1 MNIKF
6 NNCEKFFGTSGYT
19 STSANYIAN
28 KAKEIVGGI
37 NADSID
43 FITTKVSS
51 LNNNNGEMILSRG
64 IDENQLDALV
74 ERQIIASKLNGLI
87 SWMREAIRAKETLLN
102 QCEQTDFNTWMKE
115 NYPDVDLNTFG
126 ADIIDNPEPEDNT
139 MTADEWAM
147 NNMSIKEINE
157 YLFLLAACS
166 KIGKFIHPN
175 GEYSKARAIALQ
187 KQDTSSVKDY
197 QSSTVIYNYEL
208 SVPADVIEKKFFKM
222 QELHREYQKRL
233 NSIKFNIDNEVQ
245 KLNDQYAAACDKYN
259 EIDCM
264 NTANIKKK
272 RAEYKTMF
280 NTWKMK
286 RLDELRKLK
295 IIVPNE
301 LKETVDYVNNVQNK
315 E

>member
-28 KAKEIVGGI
+28 KAKEMVEGI

-51 LNNNNGEMILSRG
+51 LNNNTEMILSRG
-64 IDENQLDALV
+64 LNESQLDRLIECQV
-74 ERQIIASKLNGLI
+74 IASKLNGLI

-102 QCEQTDFNTWMKE
+102 QCERTNFNTWMKE
-115 NYPDVDLNTFG
+115 NYPDVDLTTFG
-126 ADIIDNPEPEDNT
+126 ADIIDNPEPEDIT

-175 GEYSKARAIALQ
+175 GEYSRARATALQ
-187 KQDTSSVKDY
+187 KHGTSSVKDY
-197 QSSTVIYNYEL
+197 QSSTVIYNFES
-208 SVPADVIEKKFFKM
+208 SVPADVIEKKFFEM

-245 KLNDQYAAACDKYN
+245 KLKDQYDTMLDKYD
-259 EIDCM
+259 EIKSM
-264 NTANIKKK
+264 NNANISKKH
-272 RAEYKTMF
+272 AEYKTLF
-280 NTWKMK
+280 NAWKMK
-286 RLDELRKLK
+286 RLEELRKLK
-295 IIVPNE
+295 IIIPNE
-301 LKETVDYVNNVQNK
+301 LKEIVDIVNNVQNQK
-315 E
+315 

>member
-6 NNCEKFFGTSGYT
+6 DNCEKFFGTSGYT

-28 KAKEIVGGI
+28 KAKEMVEGI

-51 LNNNNGEMILSRG
+51 LNNNTEMILSRG
-64 IDENQLDALV
+64 LDKNQLDTLI
-74 ERQIIASKLNGLI
+74 ERQVIASKLNGLI

-102 QCEQTDFNTWMKE
+102 QCEKTNFNTWMKE
-115 NYPDVDLNTFG
+115 NYPDVDLITFG
-126 ADIIDNPEPEDNT
+126 ADVIDNPEPEDIT

-175 GEYSKARAIALQ
+175 GEYSRARTTALQ
-187 KQDTSSVKDY
+187 KHGTLSVKDY
-197 QSSTVIYNYEL
+197 QSSTVIYNYES
-208 SVPADVIEKKFFKM
+208 SVPADVIEKKFFEM

-245 KLNDQYAAACDKYN
+245 KLKDQYVAMLDKYN
-259 EIDCM
+259 EIEST
-264 NTANIKKK
+264 NIANIGKK
-272 RAEYKTMF
+272 RAEYKTLF
-280 NTWKMK
+280 NAWKMK
-286 RLDELRKLK
+286 KLEELRKLK
-295 IIVPNE
+295 IIIPNE
-301 LKETVDYVNNVQNK
+301 LKEIVDLVNNVQNQK
-315 E
+315 

>member
-6 NNCEKFFGTSGYT
+6 DNCEKFFGTSGYT

-28 KAKEIVGGI
+28 KAKEMVEGI

-51 LNNNNGEMILSRG
+51 LNNNTEMILSRG
-64 IDENQLDALV
+64 LKESQLNTLI

-87 SWMREAIRAKETLLN
+87 SWMREAIRAKETLLS
-102 QCEQTDFNTWMKE
+102 QCERTNFNTWMKE

-126 ADIIDNPEPEDNT
+126 ADVIDNPEPEDIT

-175 GEYSKARAIALQ
+175 GEYSRARATALQ
-187 KQDTSSVKDY
+187 KHGTSSVKDY
-197 QSSTVIYNYEL
+197 QSSTVIYNYE
-208 SVPADVIEKKFFKM
+208 SSIPADVIEKKFFEM

-245 KLNDQYAAACDKYN
+245 KLNDQYVAMLDKYN
-259 EIDCM
+259 EIESM
-264 NTANIKKK
+264 NNANISKK
-272 RAEYKTMF
+272 RAEYKTLF

-286 RLDELRKLK
+286 KLDELRKLK
-295 IIVPNE
+295 IIIPNE
-301 LKETVDYVNNVQNK
+301 LKEIVDLVNNVQNQK
-315 E
+315 

>member
-6 NNCEKFFGTSGYT
+6 DNCEKFFGTSGYT

-28 KAKEIVGGI
+28 KAKEMVEGI

-51 LNNNNGEMILSRG
+51 LNNNTEMILSRG
-64 IDENQLDALV
+64 LDENQLDTLI
-74 ERQIIASKLNGLI
+74 ERQVIASKLNGLI

-102 QCEQTDFNTWMKE
+102 QCERTNFNTWMKE

-126 ADIIDNPEPEDNT
+126 ADVIDNPEPEDIT

-147 NNMSIKEINE
+147 ANMSIKEINE

-175 GEYSKARAIALQ
+175 GEYSRARATALQ
-187 KQDTSSVKDY
+187 KHGTSSVKDY
-197 QSSTVIYNYEL
+197 QSSTVIYNYES
-208 SVPADVIEKKFFKM
+208 SVPADAIEKKFFEM

-245 KLNDQYAAACDKYN
+245 KLKDQYVAMLDKYN
-259 EIDCM
+259 EVEST
-264 NTANIKKK
+264 NNANISKK
-272 RAEYKTMF
+272 RAEYRTMF
-280 NTWKMK
+280 NAWKMK
-286 RLDELRKLK
+286 KLEELRKLK
-295 IIVPNE
+295 IIIPNE
-301 LKETVDYVNNVQNK
+301 LKEIVELVNNVQNQK
-315 E
+315 

>member
-6 NNCEKFFGTSGYT
+6 DNCEKFFGTSGYT

-28 KAKEIVGGI
+28 KAKEMVEGI

-51 LNNNNGEMILSRG
+51 LNNNTEMILSRG
-64 IDENQLDALV
+64 LKESQLNTLI

-87 SWMREAIRAKETLLN
+87 SWMREAIRAKENLLN
-102 QCEQTDFNTWMKE
+102 QCERTNFNTWMKE

-126 ADIIDNPEPEDNT
+126 ADIIENPEPDDIT

-175 GEYSKARAIALQ
+175 GEYSRARATALQ
-187 KQDTSSVKDY
+187 KHGTSSVKDY
-197 QSSTVIYNYEL
+197 QSSTVIYNYE
-208 SVPADVIEKKFFKM
+208 SSIPADVIEKKFFEM

-245 KLNDQYAAACDKYN
+245 KLNDQYTAMLDKYN
-259 EIDCM
+259 EIESM
-264 NTANIKKK
+264 NIANISKK
-272 RAEYKTMF
+272 RAEYKTLF

-286 RLDELRKLK
+286 KLDELRKLK
-295 IIVPNE
+295 IIIPNE
-301 LKETVDYVNNVQNK
+301 LKEIVDLVNNVQNQK
-315 E
+315 